1 MMKRGILIALVAAAI
16 MATGSPAFADG
27 SPWIPDPE
35 TGTITIS
42 YVSQNATEFYHL
54 NNIPNV
60 PQKQVKDPLA
70 DTLSQD
76 TVWVEGRYGLSDEFA
91 VDFRVGGARSQYA
104 PCTGGRW
111 PCTQEN
117 FSGLT
122 DTNIGVTWRVV
133 DEVVSHLPSIGLR
146 LGGIIAG
153 NYKTGHLNAIGDG
166 GNGFEASAM
175 IGKFI
180 ADRVAL
186 SGEVGYRDRDN
197 DIPSD
202 FFMNLSGGVLVM
214 KSVGLSINYKLI
226 NALSGIDIGRR
237 GGVFTFSRFPEVEED
252 IHFLGGTATFN
263 VTDTTNVGVSY
274 GEVIDGKNT
283 AKSKVWSVSLG
294 YSFDTF

>member
-1 MMKRGILIALVAAAI
+1 MMKRGILIALVTTAI

-54 NNIPNV
+54 NNIPKV

-91 VDFRVGGARSQYA
+91 LDFRVGGARSQYA
-104 PCTGGRW
+104 PCDRPNT
-111 PCTQEN
+111 PCAQEN

-237 GGVFTFSRFPEVEED
+237 GVFAPSRFPEAEED

>member
-1 MMKRGILIALVAAAI
+1 MKRTGLIILVAVATI
-16 MATGSPAFADG
+16 ATGSLAFADG
-27 SPWIPDPE
+27 SPWLPDPE
-35 TGTITIS
+35 TGSINIS

-54 NNIPNV
+54 NNAPN
-60 PQKQVKDPLA
+60 QQQVKDTLK

-76 TVWVEGRYGLSDEFA
+76 TVWAEGRYGLSDEFA
-91 VDFRVGGARSQYA
+91 LDFRVGGARSEYPPA
-104 PCTGGRW
+104 SGT
-111 PCTQEN
+111 TQES

-133 DEVVSHLPSIGLR
+133 DEVVSQLPSIALR

-153 NYKTGHLNAIGDG
+153 NYKTGYINAIGDG
-166 GNGFEASAM
+166 GNGLELSAM
-175 IGKFI
+175 VGKFF

-186 SGEVGYRDRDN
+186 SGEFGYRDRDN

-237 GGVFTFSRFPEVEED
+237 GVFSRHRFPQVEED
-252 IHFLGGTATFN
+252 IHFLGGTATFS
-263 VTDTTNVGVSY
+263 VTDTTNIGVSY
-274 GEVIDGKNT
+274 GEVLDGRNT

>member
-1 MMKRGILIALVAAAI
+1 MKRTKLMILVAVAT

-27 SPWIPDPE
+27 SPWLPDPE
-35 TGTITIS
+35 TGNITIS

-54 NNIPNV
+54 NSAPI
-60 PQKQVKDPLA
+60 QKQVKDPLA

-104 PCTGGRW
+104 PCNPTN
-111 PCTQEN
+111 PACAQEN

-237 GGVFTFSRFPEVEED
+237 GVFAPSRFPEAEED

>member
-1 MMKRGILIALVAAAI
+1 MKRGILIALVAAAI
-16 MATGSPAFADG
+16 MAIGSPAFADG
-27 SPWIPDPE
+27 SPWLPDPE

-54 NNIPNV
+54 NNFNV
-60 PQKQVKDPLA
+60 PNAPQQQVKDPLL

-91 VDFRVGGARSQYA
+91 LDFRVGGARSQYA
-104 PCTGGRW
+104 PCDRIGA
-111 PCTQEN
+111 CTQES

-133 DEVVSHLPSIGLR
+133 DEVISQLPSIGLR

-214 KSVGLSINYKLI
+214 KSVGLSINYKFI

-237 GGVFTFSRFPEVEED
+237 DVFRPSRFPEAEED

-274 GEVIDGKNT
+274 GEVIDGRNT

>member
-1 MMKRGILIALVAAAI
+1 MMKRGILIALVTTAI

-60 PQKQVKDPLA
+60 PQQQVKDPLA

-104 PCTGGRW
+104 PCNPTN
-111 PCTQEN
+111 PVCAQEN

-237 GGVFTFSRFPEVEED
+237 GVFAPSRFPEVEED
-252 IHFLGGTATFN
+252 IQFLGGTATFT

-274 GEVIDGKNT
+274 GEVLDGRNT

-294 YSFDTF
+294 YAFDTF